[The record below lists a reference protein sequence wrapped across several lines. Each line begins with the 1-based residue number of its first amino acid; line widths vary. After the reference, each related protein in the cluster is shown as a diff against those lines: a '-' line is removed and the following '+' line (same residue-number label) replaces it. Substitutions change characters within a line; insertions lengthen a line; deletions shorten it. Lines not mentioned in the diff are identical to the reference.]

1 MALPGS
7 LGNAADSALTYAS
20 VALTALRRQWVTD
33 TRLYTLES
41 ASRERALPA
50 DLMVESFVLH
60 DAVSEPF
67 ALYLNALVL
76 DAHVE
81 LKQLY
86 ARPVTLLTTLADGS
100 QTRRSGYVTEDWSLQ
115 SDGGLARKA
124 LLVRPWIALLGHSLQ
139 SRIWQDKSTIEIV
152 EDVFADHAS
161 IAAWHWDDDVPAHVA
176 QGLLARNG
184 GQRSYCV
191 QYRETDLAFVQ
202 RLLAEEGVGWRVEE
216 DEA

>member
-1 MALPGS
+1 M
-7 LGNAADSALTYAS
+7 TYAS

-100 QTRRSGYVTEDWSLQ
+100 QTRRSGYVTEAWSLQ
-115 SDGGLARKA
+115 S
-124 LLVRPWIALLGHSLQ
+124 
-139 SRIWQDKSTIEIV
+139 
-152 EDVFADHAS
+152 
-161 IAAWHWDDDVPAHVA
+161 
-176 QGLLARNG
+176 
-184 GQRSYCV
+184 
-191 QYRETDLAFVQ
+191 
-202 RLLAEEGVGWRVEE
+202 
-216 DEA
+216 